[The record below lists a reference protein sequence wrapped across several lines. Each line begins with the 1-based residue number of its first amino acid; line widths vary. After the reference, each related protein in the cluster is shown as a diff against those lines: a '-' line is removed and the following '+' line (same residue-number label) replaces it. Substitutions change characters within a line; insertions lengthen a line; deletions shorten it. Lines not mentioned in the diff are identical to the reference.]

1 VVDRRST
8 TLLAGDTTA
17 AGLAFTTLNVSGPAV
32 VLQETRHE
40 TDGRIAD
47 GWGWWVKVRRQ
58 GSSRDAGPDLS
69 GEQGLR
75 DAWDAHASELYG
87 YARRVLGDAD
97 SADEMVQETFLRAW
111 RAADR
116 YEPSRPLRPW
126 LFTILRNV
134 VVDESR
140 ARRIRA
146 VPTSRD
152 ASEAWEDG
160 DDTELMLDRAMDGWL
175 VEEALRRIRP
185 EHAVILLETYLRG
198 RSYAQVAEEL
208 DIPVGTARS
217 RAFYGLRAL
226 RVELEGMGWE
236 P

>member
-1 VVDRRST
+1 MLRAR
-8 TLLAGDTTA
+8 A
-17 AGLAFTTLNVSGPAV
+17 N
-32 VLQETRHE
+32 
-40 TDGRIAD
+40 
-47 GWGWWVKVRRQ
+47 GWRWWVKVRRQ
-58 GSSRDAGPDLS
+58 SPPREAGPDLS

-97 SADEMVQETFLRAW
+97 SADEAVQETFLRAW

-126 LFTILRNV
+126 LFTILRHL

-140 ARRIRA
+140 ARRNRA
-146 VPTSRD
+146 VPMSRD
-152 ASEAWEDG
+152 ATEAWENGEDG
-160 DDTELMLDRAMDGWL
+160 ELLLDRALDGWL
-175 VEEALRRIRP
+175 VDEALGRIRP

-208 DIPVGTARS
+208 GIPVGTARS

-226 RVELEGMGWE
+226 RVALEEMGWE

>member
-1 VVDRRST
+1 
-8 TLLAGDTTA
+8 
-17 AGLAFTTLNVSGPAV
+17 
-32 VLQETRHE
+32 
-40 TDGRIAD
+40 
-47 GWGWWVKVRRQ
+47 VKVRRQ
-58 GSSRDAGPDLS
+58 SPSRDVGPDLS

-97 SADEMVQETFLRAW
+97 SADEVVQETFLRAW

-126 LFTILRNV
+126 LFTILRHL

-146 VPTSRD
+146 MPLPGE
-152 ASEAWEDG
+152 ASETWEDG
-160 DDTELMLDRAMDGWL
+160 DLLLDRALDGWL
-175 VEEALRRIRP
+175 VDEALRRISP

-198 RSYAQVAEEL
+198 NSYAQVAEEL
-208 DIPVGTARS
+208 GIPVGTARS

-226 RVELEGMGWE
+226 RVALEEMGWE